1 MRTTGFHGCF
11 FSCLIVRS
19 NSTSISRSKTES
31 MVSCRK
37 AAMALSLRKLSRLIL
52 VVTMSCFIGVFYYTF
67 TPHVKGHHD
76 CVLPRLH
83 TFLITVV
90 FLLLAFFSRIHD
102 AAKITLVPHYIPCTH
117 VCLCIDVPLKH
128 ITFQYL
134 WKLHAAFPVPARD
147 KCKRCIR
154 KAFASTTLSSCP

>member
-1 MRTTGFHGCF
+1 MRTIHGYF

-90 FLLLAFFSRIHD
+90 FLLIIIRCDLTISLSSPVTHMLSTIRLSSLPGIPHQIRPVLVLTHICACSAFFE
-102 AAKITLVPHYIPCTH
+102 P
-117 VCLCIDVPLKH
+117 
-128 ITFQYL
+128 
-134 WKLHAAFPVPARD
+134 
-147 KCKRCIR
+147 
-154 KAFASTTLSSCP
+154 